1 MDFFSKLTKVATAT
15 LSDAMRSVNEVMSQE
30 QFGDPTGKR
39 AIYEGLDVTY
49 LSPRLIGEEGA
60 WLLRYMCVG
69 AEQCPGR
76 AADSV
81 SRSRMAAPGWIV
93 GGVGLSTHCAPP
105 TTPFPSHGLPK
116 HARHAHLLAQRRG
129 GLLHAAQGTP

>member
-49 LSPRLIGEEGA
+49 LSR
-60 WLLRYMCVG
+60 
-69 AEQCPGR
+69 
-76 AADSV
+76 
-81 SRSRMAAPGWIV
+81 
-93 GGVGLSTHCAPP
+93 HCS
-105 TTPFPSHGLPK
+105 SHIK
-116 HARHAHLLAQRRG
+116 ESRRG
-129 GLLHAAQGTP
+129 